1 MQISSAVRGF
11 MAALLGLTLL
21 AALGCGVQATP
32 ASVAPANPGAD
43 APGVA
48 GDPGAT
54 DAASTSREVRS
65 DSVLTSPRPAAA
77 TKSDDANPTGK
88 ADPSDMDDTDGRSD
102 PEVDEGKHGVI
113 EVSGVGVATGVPDL
127 ASLSLGVSVTAES
140 VSVARNETAET
151 VQAVMDALVGQ
162 SIRTEDIST
171 VRFTIHPEYD
181 YVQGEERFKGYR
193 VFNMMQVIVRDIE
206 AVGPTIDASI
216 DAGGN
221 NIVFRGLNFSF
232 SDTKALQR
240 QARAVAIRDM
250 AVKAAQMAEFTG
262 RELGD
267 LKKVAETTGTQS
279 PFLVKEFGL
288 DSAAAAAF
296 DTGIQPGRDEIR
308 VFVYGVYEL
317 R

>member
-1 MQISSAVRGF
+1 MISA
-11 MAALLGLTLL
+11 MLGLALL
-21 AALGCGVQATP
+21 AALGCGVA
-32 ASVAPANPGAD
+32 ASVDPANTVAD
-43 APGVA
+43 SPAVA
-48 GDPGAT
+48 GEPGAT
-54 DAASTSREVRS
+54 DAASRSREVRS
-65 DSVLTSPRPAAA
+65 DSVLTSPAPVAA
-77 TKSDDANPTGK
+77 TQSDATNHTAK

-102 PEVDEGKHGVI
+102 PEVDDGKYGVI

-140 VSVARNETAET
+140 VSVARNEAAET
-151 VQAVMDALVGQ
+151 VQAVVDALVGQ
-162 SIRTEDIST
+162 SIRTEDIAT

-216 DAGGN
+216 DAGGD
-221 NIVFRGLNFSF
+221 NIVFNGLDFSF
-232 SDTKALQR
+232 SDIKALQR

-250 AVKAAQMAEFTG
+250 SAKAAQMAEVTG

-267 LKKVAETTGTQS
+267 LKKVAETSGTRS
-279 PFLVKEFGL
+279 PFVARQFGL
-288 DSAAAAAF
+288 DAFESAAF
-296 DTGIQPGRDEIR
+296 DTGIHAGQDEIR